1 MTHYQIAALAM
12 LKPSEIS
19 DLLDHLDEGPADAL
33 ESETLEFKSW
43 DPQRQQHKAQIR
55 NLRETVVA
63 FANAR
68 GGLIVLGVADRKRTR
83 CDAIHGVG
91 DLDAAGLRRDIYDGT
106 EPHILVEVDELQE
119 PEGRLLVVRV
129 PPGMPPH
136 TTTDGVARIR
146 VGKDSKPLT
155 GSTLAQLV
163 VTRRGRDV
171 TADTVPGVRFADLDQ
186 EQVDRLRQTIA
197 TESERRNLAG
207 LGNRE
212 LLQALGL
219 ISGSDI
225 TLAAV
230 LLVGKRPTLA
240 RHAPQHELM
249 FTRQRSPTRY
259 DVRRDLRGPLL
270 EVLDEVQR
278 LLDANLKVST
288 ADISGFQRMELPDIS
303 WWVAREAILNAL
315 VHRDYFLHQ
324 SIHLALNDGRTEV
337 TSPGGFVGGV
347 TARNVLRHP
356 PVRRNPL
363 LADVLQAIGLVNR
376 AGLGVDRIYEELLLL
391 GKDLPRYD
399 ADESHVRLVLP
410 TKTHADFV
418 RFVHEARRGGVALDL
433 DDLILLRGLTRRRS
447 LDRWTAADLLQRPD
461 AEASEQLVS
470 LRERGYV
477 TAQGR
482 GRGTVYRLAHRHA
495 DLVDAAVPAEDDIW
509 VDEESVRLRLIALL
523 SERGRL
529 TNHEIRS
536 ISGYSRVR
544 VLRLMRTL
552 RDEGLVEFRGRGR
565 GAHYV
570 PGAIPRC

>member
-1 MTHYQIAALAM
+1 M
-12 LKPSEIS
+12 LKLSDLS
-19 DLLDHLDEGPADAL
+19 DLLNRLDGEPADAL

-43 DPQRQQHKAQIR
+43 DSQGQQRKAQLR
-55 NLRETVVA
+55 SLREAVVA

-83 CDAIHGVG
+83 SDAIQGVR
-91 DLDAAGLRRDIYDGT
+91 DLVAAGLRRDIYDGT

-129 PPGMPPH
+129 PRGLPPH
-136 TTTDGVARIR
+136 TTSDGVARIR
-146 VGKDSKPLT
+146 IGKESKPLT
-155 GSTLAQLV
+155 GSTLAQLF
-163 VTRRGRDV
+163 VTRSGRDV
-171 TADTVPGVRFADLDQ
+171 TADPVPGVRFSDLDQ
-186 EQVDRLRQTIA
+186 EQVGRLRQTIA
-197 TESERRNLAG
+197 TDSERRNLAG

-212 LLQALGL
+212 LLEALGL

-230 LLVGKRPTLA
+230 LLLGNRATLA
-240 RHAPQHELM
+240 RHAPQHELI
-249 FTRQRSPTRY
+249 FTRQRSPIRY

-288 ADISGFQRMELPDIS
+288 ADISGFQQMELPDIS
-303 WWVAREAILNAL
+303 WWVAREAVLNAL

-324 SIHLALNDGRTEV
+324 SIHLTLHDGQTEV
-337 TSPGGFVGGV
+337 TSPGGFIGGV

-376 AGLGVDRIYEELLLL
+376 AGLGVDRIYEELLWL

-410 TKTHADFV
+410 TRTHADFV
-418 RFVHEARRGGVALDL
+418 RFVHENRRGGATLSL
-433 DDLILLRGLTRRRS
+433 DDLIVLRRLTRRRS
-447 LDRWTAADLLQRPD
+447 LDRWSAAELLQLPD
-461 AEASEQLVS
+461 AEAAEQLVS

-477 TAQGR
+477 IAQGR
-482 GRGTVYRLAHRHA
+482 GRGTAYRLARRHA
-495 DLVDAAVPAEDDIW
+495 DLVDSAVPTDDDIW

-529 TNHEIRS
+529 TNNEIRG
-536 ISGYSRVR
+536 ISGYSRAR
-544 VLRLMRTL
+544 VLRLMRSL
-552 RDEGLVEFRGRGR
+552 RDEGLVEVRGRGR

-570 PGAIPRC
+570 SGQPRVGQGNHS